1 MVKKI
6 LLSVQRPK
14 SPQIARY
21 SNGHRQRQRHSKVF
35 ARSEKE
41 MRDQETEYATAL
53 ARDQAR
59 NESEL
64 ARVAAE
70 ASADYQHPVDHAAV
84 RNARLARLS
93 VAHGCAGPT

>member
-53 ARDQAR
+53 ANDLAR
-59 NESEL
+59 NEQQE
-64 ARVAAE
+64 RERAA
-70 ASADYQHPVDHAAV
+70 
-84 RNARLARLS
+84 
-93 VAHGCAGPT
+93 T